1 MSVYISVATGN
12 FTAETTWGNTW
23 AAGTAYALG
32 AMVVPT
38 VLTNFAYKC
47 VVAGTSDTVEP
58 TWPTVEGD
66 TVVDGTATWECVS
79 PYPVA
84 GDGFTVSAST
94 IVTYDV
100 GVTTDLYDNI
110 TLDGTLTFPSTQ
122 NSELWVAGTAAITI
136 NLGGAL
142 EIGTSTTPI
151 PSTYYAK
158 ICFDPGTAARY
169 ALVLNDGGALTIYG
183 DPAYYSSTK
192 KLTLASDWDASLGD
206 TLYVQGD
213 QTLTWPVGAKFYLNK
228 GYASG
233 TYAGSTD
240 YQTDGDI
247 FEIATIGAYDSV
259 NDVTP
264 ITVVA
269 GHGSLLT
276 FLASQELLVISR
288 NVYLGDLNAPW
299 DVYGY
304 GSYTEYIR
312 FDNNQA
318 SGNYNIDVNDCV
330 LHGWDRAIDEGY
342 NFVGNNLCFISNN
355 YGTNSGANHQ
365 IIGDFVSNYCGINS
379 GTNHQVTGNFVSN
392 NRGINSGTNYKI
404 AGDFVSNYYGIIYGT
419 NHQVTGNFVSNN
431 RGINSGTNHQIIGDF
446 VSNYYGIIYGTN
458 HQVTGNFVSN
468 NRGINSGT
476 NHKIAGDFVS
486 NNYGINSGTNYQ
498 IIGDFVSNNYDFYN
512 AVLSILAQNCDFGD
526 GDITTSITDTNS
538 KRSVIIEDC
547 TLAGASRLPL
557 RIYEATG
564 NILPLVSTDVDWI
577 LPPSNNDWELQF
589 LPNSYCADN
598 WVNQLELSPL
608 EYMSGYA
615 LTTNTTISFN
625 IYPVGWL
632 TTLTNTDILIEA
644 KYLDSATG
652 NTRTTVQTA
661 AATFTNAVWNTLS
674 VTIAPLQ
681 DGIVYFNV
689 FLRRY
694 ESGAY
699 VILDPVWSIS

>member
-404 AGDFVSNYYGIIYGT
+404 AGDFVSN
-419 NHQVTGNFVSNN
+419 
-431 RGINSGTNHQIIGDF
+431 
-446 VSNYYGIIYGTN
+446 
-458 HQVTGNFVSN
+458 
-468 NRGINSGT
+468 
-476 NHKIAGDFVS
+476 
-486 NNYGINSGTNYQ
+486 NYGINSGTNYQ